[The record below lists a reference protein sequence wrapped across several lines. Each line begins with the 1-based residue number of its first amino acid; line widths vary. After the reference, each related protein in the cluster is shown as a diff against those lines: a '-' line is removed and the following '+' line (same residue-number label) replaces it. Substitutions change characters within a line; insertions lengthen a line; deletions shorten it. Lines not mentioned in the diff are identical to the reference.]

1 MMATPTAEYFQ
12 KLLSDLLAIL
22 PVVSSSLDNSKS
34 ALLHQWMIDVLK
46 TTSKSY
52 PELRRCDQFDAFLRA
67 AIATERSA
75 IIKTFLQHFAT
86 PHGIQFDEM
95 IPSLLVYLS
104 IFKMPPLLILQ
115 SERY

>member
-22 PVVSSSLDNSKS
+22 PVVSSLDNSKS

-95 IPSLLVYLS
+95 IPSMYT
-104 IFKMPPLLILQ
+104 F
-115 SERY
+115 

>member
-95 IPSLLVYLS
+95 IPSVP
-104 IFKMPPLLILQ
+104 IFLKCLLLILQ